1 MTHPLSRP
9 TRTLAALL
17 TTTVAGAGLAAC
29 SSAASDAGRP
39 DGVLDVV
46 GQFEVHSLDPATAG
60 GVFTRLG
67 AVETLVDAALPEA
80 VTIP

>member
-1 MTHPLSRP
+1 VTHPLSRP